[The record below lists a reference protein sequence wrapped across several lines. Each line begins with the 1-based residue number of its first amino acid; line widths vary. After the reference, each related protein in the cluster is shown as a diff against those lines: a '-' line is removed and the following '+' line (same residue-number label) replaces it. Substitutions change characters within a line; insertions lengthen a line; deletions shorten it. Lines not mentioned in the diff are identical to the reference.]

1 MRKLERLR
9 VIDYLG
15 HIVDAIDRI
24 YRYVDGMTE
33 LAFLDDEKTQ
43 DAVVRNFEVLGEAA
57 HNIEQFHAAFAT
69 AHSQVPWRLMY
80 TMRNRVSHAYF
91 NVDFGLVWRTIG
103 ADLPELRNL
112 VSVLLL
118 KTSAAD

>member
-1 MRKLERLR
+1 MRKLERLC

-24 YRYVDGMTE
+24 DRYVDGMTE
-33 LAFLDDEKTQ
+33 VAFLDDEKTQ
-43 DAVVRNFEVLGEAA
+43 DAVVRK
-57 HNIEQFHAAFAT
+57 FAT
-69 AHSQVPWRLMY
+69 AQSEIPWRLMY

-103 ADLPELRNL
+103 TDLPELRNL
-112 VSVLLL
+112 V
-118 KTSAAD
+118 

>member
-1 MRKLERLR
+1 MRKLERLC

-15 HIVDAIDRI
+15 HIVDAIDRP

-57 HNIEQFHAAFAT
+57 HNIEQFHTTFAT
-69 AHSQVPWRLMY
+69 AHSQIPWRLMY

-103 ADLPELRNL
+103 TDLPELRNL
-112 VSVLLL
+112 VSALLF